1 MNPWR
6 LAAGICLASSL
17 SACSTPPVVIPDSRE
32 LRPAYTVEGQLD
44 PGRATIDLG
53 YLREIVEILDR
64 CGSPSP

>member
-1 MNPWR
+1 MRTWM
-6 LAAGICLASSL
+6 LVVGICLVSSL

-32 LRPAYTVEGQLD
+32 LRPAYTQEGQLD

-64 CGSPSP
+64 CGSPSR